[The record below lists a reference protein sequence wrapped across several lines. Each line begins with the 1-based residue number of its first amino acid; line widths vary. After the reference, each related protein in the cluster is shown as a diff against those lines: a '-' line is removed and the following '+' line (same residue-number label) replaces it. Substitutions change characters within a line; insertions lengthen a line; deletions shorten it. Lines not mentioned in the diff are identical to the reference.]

1 MFKKKKTDSPAEIC
15 PGDESQSSPEV
26 EKPEASFPIVGIG
39 ASAGGLE
46 ALELFIKNIPKDS
59 GMSFVIVQHLDPTR
73 KDLMVELLQR
83 VTSMQVMQVAEH
95 TVVQPNCIYMIPP
108 NKDMSIFHGTLH
120 LFAPAEPRGLRLPID
135 YFFRSLADDKQE
147 QSMGVIL
154 SGMGSDGTLGLGA
167 IKEKGGVVFVQEPS
181 TAKFSSMPKSVIEAG
196 LADVIAPAEELAP
209 KILSY
214 HQHKPSFDS
223 PEPALT
229 DKT

>member
-15 PGDESQSSPEV
+15 PGDESQSSPEVELPEV

-73 KDLMVELLQR
+73 KDIMVELLQR

-181 TAKFSSMPKSVIEAG
+181 TAKFSSMPKSVI
-196 LADVIAPAEELAP
+196 
-209 KILSY
+209 
-214 HQHKPSFDS
+214 
-223 PEPALT
+223 
-229 DKT
+229 